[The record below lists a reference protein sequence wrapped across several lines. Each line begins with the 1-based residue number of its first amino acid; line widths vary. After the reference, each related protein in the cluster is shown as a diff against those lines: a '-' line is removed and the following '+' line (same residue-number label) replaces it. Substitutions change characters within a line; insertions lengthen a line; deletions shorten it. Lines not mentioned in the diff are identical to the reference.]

1 MTALSKSLLCVLAL
15 TLTSCASL
23 VSKPPGYLPPRIDC
37 AEYDASRKKM
47 PADVAPSERSV
58 VIWQLHAYA
67 WKDYAESLLEQR
79 IATAVCMQAN
89 REAGNIR

>member
-15 TLTSCASL
+15 TLTSCAT
-23 VSKPPGYLPPRIDC
+23 SKPKPIAYLPPRVDC
-37 AEYDASRKKM
+37 AEYDAPRKKR
-47 PADVAPSERSV
+47 PAEPALSEKSPIV
-58 VIWQLHAYA
+58 WQLYAYGLG
-67 WKDYAESLLEQR
+67 DYAESLLEQR

>member
-1 MTALSKSLLCVLAL
+1 MTALSKCLPLALLL

-23 VSKPPGYLPPRIDC
+23 PSKPPAYLAPRIDC
-37 AEYDASRKKM
+37 AEYDAPRKKM
-47 PADVAPSERSV
+47 PADVALSERSV

-79 IATAVCMQAN
+79 IATAACMEGN
-89 REAGNIR
+89 RQQGTIR

>member
-1 MTALSKSLLCVLAL
+1 MTALSKCLPLALLL

-23 VSKPPGYLPPRIDC
+23 GSKPPGYLPPRIDC
-37 AEYDASRKKM
+37 AEYDAPRKKM

-67 WKDYAESLLEQR
+67 WKDYAESVLEQR
-79 IATAVCMQAN
+79 IATAVCMEGN
-89 REAGNIR
+89 RRSGAIQ

>member
-1 MTALSKSLLCVLAL
+1 MTALSKCLPLALLL

-23 VSKPPGYLPPRIDC
+23 PSKPPAYLAPRIDC
-37 AEYDASRKKM
+37 AEYDAPRKKM
-47 PADVAPSERSV
+47 PADVALSERSV

-79 IATAVCMQAN
+79 IATAGCMEGN
-89 REAGNIR
+89 RKQGVIR